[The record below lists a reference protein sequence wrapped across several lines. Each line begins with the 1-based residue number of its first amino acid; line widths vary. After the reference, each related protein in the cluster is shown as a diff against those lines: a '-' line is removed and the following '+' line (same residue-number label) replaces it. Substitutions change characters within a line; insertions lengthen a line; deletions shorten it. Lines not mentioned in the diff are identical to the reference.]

1 MSVYQA
7 VDGTVVAVSHEFMDD
22 NGTPLLPA
30 AGYPKV
36 RLENKEKELLS
47 STTAAASQTEGV
59 WNGNL
64 SIPNMGLKEKTE
76 FRIRWRFL
84 DRDGNKHMSTE
95 AILIEPAIDRR
106 EGDVVAMMEDEDCV
120 VVLPVTYEP
129 AAGWTG
135 DYQIYRRNE
144 KVLANS
150 VDLDFALLKNGIDQS
165 SFTIMLDEIPEP
177 ALDSY
182 LLSMRV
188 TPPSGRQRTYNHKL
202 WVITPQIALGMS
214 HLEDFINKS
223 RIENVIPE
231 LQWTDADL
239 LTYLERGLYMFNRVG
254 YPTGFNG
261 TNMQGQLF
269 DAWLICS
276 CYYALGA
283 QLQAEGSLA
292 FDFSGQGVSLNVDRT
307 PQLDSALGRVESQI
321 DQHVLPLKKQ
331 LNSNGLTQGDGS
343 VGSTNLNNPYAKG
356 RLSIINAPTTRLP
369 YFSSTFTGK
378 RGWRSG

>member
-47 STTAAASQTEGV
+47 SVTAAASQNEGV

-64 SIPNMGLKEKTE
+64 AIPNMGLKEKTE
-76 FRIRWRFL
+76 FRVVWRFL
-84 DRDGNKHMSTE
+84 ARDGSKHRSTE

-106 EGDVVAMMEDEDCV
+106 EGDVVAMVDDEDCV
-120 VVLPVTYEP
+120 AVLPVTYEP
-129 AAGWTG
+129 AQGWTG

-144 KVLANS
+144 KVLVNAI
-150 VDLDFALLKNGIDQS
+150 DLDFALLKNGLDQS

-177 ALDSY
+177 ALDAY
-182 LLSMRV
+182 LLRMRV
-188 TPPSGRQRTYNHKL
+188 TPPGGRQRTYNHKL
-202 WVITPQIALGMS
+202 WVITSQIALGMS
-214 HLEDFINKS
+214 HLEDFLNKS

-283 QLQAEGSLA
+283 QLLAEGSLA

-321 DQHVLPLKKQ
+321 DQHVVPLKKQ

-343 VGSTNLNNPYAKG
+343 VGSTNLNNPLAKG